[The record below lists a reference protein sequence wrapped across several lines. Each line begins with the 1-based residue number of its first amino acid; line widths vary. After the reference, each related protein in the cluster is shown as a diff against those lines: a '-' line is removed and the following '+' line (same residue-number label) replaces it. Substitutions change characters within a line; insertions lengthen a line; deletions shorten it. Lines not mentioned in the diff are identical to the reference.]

1 MIKAV
6 IFDIDD
12 TLIDFT
18 ETKNLAIRESVKA
31 MVDKGIGED
40 FDSIHRDFKKFY
52 WERGIEDQQ
61 IFQKFFMER
70 YGKVDYLILASAILA
85 YRKAKEGVLRPYP
98 GAKRLLIQLK
108 ESGMKLA
115 ILSDA
120 PKLEAYLRLC
130 AVSFDDFF
138 DLILTKDDVGFSKP
152 HTKGF
157 ETIIERL
164 NVKAEECV
172 MIGDAPDK
180 DMEGAKKLGMRTIL
194 ANYSSRKTE
203 KPDARADY
211 SASSISEIYDIIE
224 GIGK

>member
-1 MIKAV
+1 MIMIRAV

-31 MVDKGIGED
+31 MVDKGIDED
-40 FDSIHRDFKKFY
+40 FEKLHSEFKKFY

-70 YGKVDYLILASAILA
+70 YGKIDYSILASAILA

-98 GAKRLLIQLK
+98 GAKKLLIQLK
-108 ESGMKLA
+108 EKGMKLA

-157 ETIIERL
+157 ETIVE
-164 NVKAEECV
+164 
-172 MIGDAPDK
+172 
-180 DMEGAKKLGMRTIL
+180 KLRSGQRNAL
-194 ANYSSRKTE
+194 
-203 KPDARADY
+203 
-211 SASSISEIYDIIE
+211 
-224 GIGK
+224 